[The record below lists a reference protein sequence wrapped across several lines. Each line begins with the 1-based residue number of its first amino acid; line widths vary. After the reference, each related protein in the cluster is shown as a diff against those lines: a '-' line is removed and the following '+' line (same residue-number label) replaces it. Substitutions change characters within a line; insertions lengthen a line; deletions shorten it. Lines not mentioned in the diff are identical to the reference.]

1 MVDRIY
7 YDDDILFH
15 KCVINVDKSGV
26 MKVQL
31 DCKVQV
37 SCLSY

>member
-1 MVDRIY
+1 MMI
-7 YDDDILFH
+7 F
-15 KCVINVDKSGV
+15 CFINVDKSGV